1 MPKMLTL
8 GIHLL
13 LINMKNILNIN
24 SKIKPFS
31 KKITTEGDKSLSIR
45 WALLSSQAIGKST
58 AYNLLKSEDV
68 LNTLDCLKKLGVKV
82 KLYKNRCEIIGS
94 GINKFN

>member
-31 KKITTEGDKSLSIR
+31 KK
-45 WALLSSQAIGKST
+45 LLLRVTKVFLLGGLYFHLTIGKST

-68 LNTLDCLKKLGVKV
+68 LNTLDCLKTCVKV
-82 KLYKNRCEIIGS
+82 KLYNNRCEIIG
-94 GINKFN
+94 

>member
-45 WALLSSQAIGKST
+45 WALLSSQAIGKVNSLQFIEIRGCSQ
-58 AYNLLKSEDV
+58 YIGLLKK
-68 LNTLDCLKKLGVKV
+68 TW
-82 KLYKNRCEIIGS
+82 YKSKII
-94 GINKFN
+94 